1 MVKRTRRNLSDPRI
15 KKIIQTQLGKIYHS
29 SKQKLPPGRGNPF
42 TNFLILILLLV
53 VATSAIL
60 IYLNWSEIEKLWAS
74 PRSSVTAEQPARG
87 TQTSPPVETKTGPQ
101 PLPEEKPPAPDPL
114 PEPVERGIQTEV
126 LNGCGKTGIAKL
138 ATDFLRQN
146 NIDVV
151 SQGNYRNFNVAK
163 SFVID
168 RSGERDR
175 AQKVARL
182 LGISTDQIRLQK
194 DNTLQ
199 LDVTVVLGADY
210 RSLKP
215 FNR

>member
-15 KKIIQTQLGKIYHS
+15 KKIIQTQIGKIYHS

-42 TNFLILILLLV
+42 TNFLILALLLV

-60 IYLNWSEIEKLWAS
+60 IYLNWSEIEKLWGSSSRPS
-74 PRSSVTAEQPARG
+74 PA
-87 TQTSPPVETKTGPQ
+87 TSQQPPVESRTSPS
-101 PLPEEKPPAPDPL
+101 PPPEEKPPVREPV
-114 PEPVERGIQTEV
+114 PEPVERGVQTEV
-126 LNGCGKTGIAKL
+126 LNGCGRSGIAKR

-146 NIDVV
+146 DIDVV
-151 SQGNYRNFNVAK
+151 SQGNYTNFNVAK

-168 RSGERDR
+168 RSGERSR

-182 LGISTDQIRLQK
+182 LGISSDQIQLQK